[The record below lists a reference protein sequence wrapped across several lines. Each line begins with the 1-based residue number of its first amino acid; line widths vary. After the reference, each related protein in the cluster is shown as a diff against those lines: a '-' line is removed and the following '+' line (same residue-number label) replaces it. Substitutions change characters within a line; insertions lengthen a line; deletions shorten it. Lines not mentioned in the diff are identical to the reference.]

1 MGELLMFSHE
11 SSSRRLMGLLVLIW
25 LLYSISI
32 TLGFFET
39 KRQHQAYIDNHLSS
53 ILTSSHLF
61 FRQID
66 AGLSELAD
74 HFANVDESTD
84 GGLSALSDQQTA
96 PKPVDIHSALST
108 TRDAL
113 PNVVMLAIIDSDGR
127 RISSAGLTHEREK
140 MLAIAN
146 RDFIQEHA
154 NGLAQARFYA
164 PEPEADNTPTYSL
177 VSYGVNGT
185 SKSNILIA
193 MLEMREISRW
203 LEQFSQST
211 GIYLRLTGANDSLI
225 SQHPL
230 EQTHHPLSSAYVNA
244 QLTDSDYRLTIEATL
259 PWRSVLPSMLL
270 NFALSFTVLVVIT
283 IGLIWVIRKYHQETD
298 RRKALL
304 EEVQTVLQLVEHGVC
319 IVDKH
324 GTVLYANSHLLEITG
339 WGALPLQGKNLHT
352 ALHEP
357 SLSQAP
363 SMVASDTHN
372 AQECPVLAAIQA
384 GELAEFRETT
394 LYHRNGTVISVVLR
408 VKPIELLNKSLG
420 AVISIDNVTKSRQR
434 EARLRYEAFHDNL
447 TGLANRRRLESF
459 MQEKLTPARREQ
471 DNDTT
476 LDALFFIDLD
486 GFKPINDTYGHDVG
500 DMLLME
506 VAKRLCKQSRQEDL
520 VVRQGG
526 DEFVVLMACL
536 PDEETIKRRAQQ
548 LLDTLSAPINLN
560 DTPTITIGASIGVAL
575 KQEGQSPDEWLHL
588 ADSAMYQAKENG
600 KNRIVFALLSQ

>member
-1 MGELLMFSHE
+1 MFSHAT
-11 SSSRRLMGLLVLIW
+11 SSHRLIGLLVFIW

-53 ILTSSHLF
+53 ILTSSQLF
-61 FRQID
+61 FRQVD
-66 AGLSELAD
+66 ASLSELAD
-74 HFANVDESTD
+74 NFAYADEDTEA
-84 GGLSALSDQQTA
+84 GLSAPLDTPIRA
-96 PKPVDIHSALST
+96 RPVDIYSALST
-108 TRDAL
+108 ARDAL
-113 PNVVMLAIIDSDGR
+113 PNVVMLAIIDAEGR

-164 PEPEADNTPTYSL
+164 PEPGAESTPTYSL
-177 VSYGVNGT
+177 VSYGIDDT
-185 SKSNILIA
+185 SNSKILIA
-193 MLEMREISRW
+193 MLEMGEISRW

-211 GIYLRLTGANDSLI
+211 GIFLRLTGANDSVI

-230 EQTHHPLSSAYVNA
+230 EQTHHPLSSAFVNA
-244 QLTDSDYRLTIEATL
+244 QQIEPDYRLTIEATL

-270 NFALSFTVLVVIT
+270 NLVLSFSILLVISVGI
-283 IGLIWVIRKYHQETD
+283 IWVVRKYHQETD

-339 WGALPLQGKNLHT
+339 WDALSLQGKNLHM
-352 ALHEP
+352 ALHVP
-357 SLSQAP
+357 TVPQA
-363 SMVASDTHN
+363 SGIAASDAHN
-372 AQECPVLAAIQA
+372 AQECPVLAAIHA
-384 GELAEFRETT
+384 GELAEFRETN
-394 LYHRNGTVISVVLR
+394 LYHRNGTLISVVLR

-447 TGLANRRRLESF
+447 TGLANRRRLEEF

-471 DNDTT
+471 DNAAT

-500 DMLLME
+500 DMLLVE
-506 VAKRLCKQSRQEDL
+506 VAERLCKQSRQEDL

-548 LLDTLSAPINLN
+548 LLELLSAPIHVK
-560 DTPTITIGASIGVAL
+560 DTPTIIIGASIGVAL
-575 KQEGQSPDEWLHL
+575 KQKGQSPDEWLHV
-588 ADSAMYQAKENG
+588 ADSAMYEAKENG
-600 KNRIVFALLSQ
+600 KNRIVFAPLSQ